1 MRNSLNVALPVTAN
15 FIDLL
20 RLGLVKAARLPGKGC
35 DTVQSLRLRKGHS
48 VTELTLPAES
58 PGGQLRPVPL
68 P

>member
-15 FIDLL
+15 FIDPL
-20 RLGLVKAARLPGKGC
+20 RLALVKAVRLPGKGC
-35 DTVQSLRLRKGHS
+35 GMVQSLRLRKGHS